1 MEQHSSLSDRE
12 RGEESI
18 FLQRKYLDLINN
30 NITHTVQCLE
40 LMKQYTSF
48 IAPEMKST
56 IDKLDAMLEISIY
69 NNNKMVELMAE
80 LFKKPEDYVRN

>member
-1 MEQHSSLSDRE
+1 MEQHSSLSARE
-12 RGEESI
+12 SGEESI

-40 LMKQYTSF
+40 LMKQYTGF

-56 IDKLDAMLEISIY
+56 IDKLDAMLDISIH